1 MSDEEMSRDGGGKSW
16 RPSFKSGGWNWKRI
30 AIVGSVALNL
40 FFVGLIAAWQG
51 RIIFGGPPPGPPISQ
66 MMRGALRELPD
77 DDRHLLEK
85 TFESRRMEIAKLAE
99 GLRSS
104 RNAMSRALRQ
114 NDFNPA
120 DFDVKASEA
129 RQARSRL
136 DAALHRV
143 YRDAATG
150 MTPQGRE
157 KLGRARRPG

>member
-1 MSDEEMSRDGGGKSW
+1 MSDEEIIGRDDGPRRW
-16 RPSFKSGGWNWKRI
+16 RRGWDWKRV
-30 AIVGSVALNL
+30 AIVASIALNL
-40 FFVGLIAAWQG
+40 FFIGLIVAWQG
-51 RIIFGGPPPGPPISQ
+51 RILFGGPPPGPPIPQ
-66 MMRGALRELPD
+66 MMRGALRELPE

-120 DFDVKASEA
+120 DFDAKATEA
-129 RQARSRL
+129 RQARARL